1 MTIIRNGS
9 RGPLVSFLQ
18 ITLKNLNLYSGEIDG
33 VFGPNTSNAV
43 RTFQRNNNLSAD
55 GVVGDTTW
63 NALLEYMEVPTTIS
77 YTYDILTLNI
87 MSIVNKYSF
96 ISSGSIGDS
105 AMDKSIPYFKL
116 GEGPRQLLYVARNS
130 R

>member
-1 MTIIRNGS
+1 MTILRDGS

-33 VFGPNTSNAV
+33 IFGPNTLNSV
-43 RTFQRNNNLSAD
+43 RTFQRNNNITPD
-55 GVVGDTTW
+55 GIVGDTTW
-63 NALLEYMEVPTTIS
+63 NALLEYMEIPTTIP
-77 YTYDILTLNI
+77 YTYDILMLNI
-87 MSIVNKYSF
+87 MSILSKYNF

-105 AMDKSIPYFKL
+105 VMDKSIPYLKL
-116 GEGPRQLLYVARNS
+116 GEGPKQLLYVARNS